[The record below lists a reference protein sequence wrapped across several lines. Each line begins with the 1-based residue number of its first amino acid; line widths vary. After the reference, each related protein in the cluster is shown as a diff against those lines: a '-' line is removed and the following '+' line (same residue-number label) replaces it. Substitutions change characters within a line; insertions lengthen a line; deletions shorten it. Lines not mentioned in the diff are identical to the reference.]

1 MVLPDRTILPVRRQ
15 PCISAPPPVNGTQ
28 NFPAWLCAGVSAICI
43 RPHLFWPVRN
53 FATIFGK
60 NSTLPKSQD
69 ASVHMRS
76 MELLYR
82 TASAYAIAAI
92 LDDRTVG
99 ETKEGEIIWRAA
111 ASGAEV
117 VG

>member
-1 MVLPDRTILPVRRQ
+1 
-15 PCISAPPPVNGTQ
+15 
-28 NFPAWLCAGVSAICI
+28 
-43 RPHLFWPVRN
+43 
-53 FATIFGK
+53 
-60 NSTLPKSQD
+60 
-69 ASVHMRS
+69 MRS

-99 ETKEGEIIWRAA
+99 ETKEGETIWRAA